1 MTPSYDGQWED
12 DSPGITGNLPSSRY
26 ETGRENDHYCD
37 HKEADDERQP
47 ESAQDSRDLDEEV
60 GLLNLLLCRAP
71 RDVVRKE
78 VREDSLGQVDRQA
91 TEEEEAVCAQIRE
104 KPYDR

>member
-1 MTPSYDGQWED
+1 MTPSHDSQWED
-12 DSPGITGNLPSSRY
+12 DSPGHAGNLPSSRY
-26 ETGRENDHYCD
+26 ETGREDNYHCD

-47 ESAQDSRDLDEEV
+47 EAAQDSRNLDEEV
-60 GLLNLLLCRAP
+60 GLLDLLLGRAP
-71 RDVVRKE
+71 RYVVREE

-91 TEEEEAVCAQIRE
+91 TEEEEAVCSRLRE